1 MHETKIAGLR
11 VVLVALALILTL
23 PLSAPPALAQ
33 GMSVEQGEA
42 ILEELKA
49 IRGLL
54 ERMEGRGLP
63 SAPSAAR
70 PQAARPQ
77 AAPARIS
84 VSAKGR
90 PALGDPDA
98 PLTLVEFTDYQC
110 PFCNRFFKTAFP
122 EIKKKYIDSGK
133 LRLVIKDLPLA
144 FHANAREAAQ
154 AAHCAGEQGRFWPL
168 HDKLYENA
176 TRLEAANLPGYATQA
191 GLEAAAFRDCL
202 ASERHL
208 TAIDGDAAEAGRVGI
223 TGTPSFVLGPTTV
236 DAIEGVKIVGARPLA
251 AFEAEIEALLAEVGK
266 APAARQEG
274 RQNGAAPDAGSVNY
288 RLTGAT
294 GAEPATPP
302 AKD

>member
-1 MHETKIAGLR
+1 VNKAIYAGFLAA
-11 VVLVALALILTL
+11 VAVLVLG
-23 PLSAPPALAQ
+23 PGSLSPARAQ

-49 IRGLL
+49 IRALL

-70 PQAARPQ
+70 PQATRPQ
-77 AAPARIS
+77 AAARVS
-84 VSAKGR
+84 VSAKDR
-90 PALGDPDA
+90 PALGDPEA

-122 EIKKKYIDSGK
+122 ELKKTYIDSGK

-144 FHANAREAAQ
+144 FHANARGAAQ

-176 TRLEAANLPGYATQA
+176 ARLQAANLPGYGEQA
-191 GLEAAAFRDCL
+191 GLEIAAFRDCL

-208 TAIDGDAAEAGRVGI
+208 EAIDGDAAEAGRVGI
-223 TGTPSFVLGPTTV
+223 TGTPSFVLGHTTA
-236 DAIEGVKIVGARPLA
+236 DAIAGEKIVGAKPFA
-251 AFEAEIEALLAEVGK
+251 AFEARIEALLAEVDK
-266 APAARQEG
+266 PRQEG
-274 RQNGAAPDAGSVNY
+274 RRNGDTPDASSAKY
-288 RLTGAT
+288 RLTGTT
-294 GAEPATPP
+294 GAWPV
-302 AKD
+302 KD

>member
-1 MHETKIAGLR
+1 MGMITRAGLPA
-11 VVLVALALILTL
+11 VLTVLALM
-23 PLSAPPALAQ
+23 SAATPPTLAQ

-77 AAPARIS
+77 AAPARVS

-90 PALGDPDA
+90 PALGDPEA

-110 PFCNRFFKTAFP
+110 PFCNRFFRTAFP

-144 FHANAREAAQ
+144 FHANARGAAQ

-176 TRLEAANLPGYATQA
+176 TRLEAANLPGYGEQA
-191 GLEAAAFRDCL
+191 GLEADAFRDCL

-208 TAIDGDAAEAGRVGI
+208 AAIDGDAAEAGRVGI
-223 TGTPSFVLGPTTV
+223 TGTPSFVLGRTTA
-236 DAIEGVKIVGARPLA
+236 DAIAGEKIVGAKPYP
-251 AFEAEIEALLAEVGK
+251 AFEAKIEALLAEAG
-266 APAARQEG
+266 AARQEG
-274 RQNGAAPDAGSVNY
+274 QRKGAAPDTSSANY

-294 GAEPATPP
+294 GAETAMPS